1 MHKWHFSFFYARMY
15 KVFNDLTF
23 TSSVNTV
30 ERCMFLCEA
39 LFFLV
44 FSIKGSG
51 VILTDRVIQYI
62 ENLIPERP
70 EFFMRME
77 NYALENHVPIME
89 STGIEAMLQILRIK
103 SPKKILEVGAAIGYS
118 SLRMAYALP
127 QTKVI
132 TIERDE
138 ERAVLAQKN
147 IIEFGKEEQVT
158 LLIGDAL
165 EIVDEASSYGPF
177 DVIFIDAAK
186 GQYKRFFELYSR
198 FLLED
203 GLIITD
209 NVLFKGLVA
218 EEVIHNK
225 RTAQLVK
232 KIKQYNEWLMSH
244 SDYQTVILPVGDGVA
259 ISKKG

>member
-1 MHKWHFSFFYARMY
+1 MKDS
-15 KVFNDLTF
+15 
-23 TSSVNTV
+23 
-30 ERCMFLCEA
+30 
-39 LFFLV
+39 
-44 FSIKGSG
+44 
-51 VILTDRVIQYI
+51 VIQYI
-62 ENLIPERP
+62 ESLIPERP

-77 NYALENHVPIME
+77 NYASEHHVPIME

-103 SPKKILEVGAAIGYS
+103 NPKKILEVGAAIGYS
-118 SLRMAYALP
+118 SLRMAHALP
-127 QTKVI
+127 MTKII

-138 ERAVLAQKN
+138 ERAVLARNN
-147 IIEFGKEEQVT
+147 IMEFGKEEQVT
-158 LLIGDAL
+158 LVLGDAL
-165 EIVDEASSYGPF
+165 EIVDEVSSYGPF

-186 GQYKRFFELYSR
+186 GQYRRFFELYSR
-198 FLLED
+198 YLLKD

-218 EEVIHNK
+218 EEVIEHK

-244 SDYQTVILPVGDGVA
+244 SDYHTVILPVGDGVA